1 MNNPEQKYRWPWFAL
16 AAVLLGLL
24 LAVLWVGSAARKIAQ
39 QRDYN
44 APLPATAPN
53 R

>member
-1 MNNPEQKYRWPWFAL
+1 MNKPKQNYRWPWFAL

-24 LAVLWVGSAARKIAQ
+24 LAVLWVGNAAKKIAQ

>member
-1 MNNPEQKYRWPWFAL
+1 
-16 AAVLLGLL
+16 VLLGIV
-24 LAVLWVGSAARKIAQ
+24 LAVLWVGAAAKKVQQ

-44 APLPATAPN
+44 APLPATAPA